1 MLFRECDTI
10 SDLILRS
17 RALGAASRRMA
28 PNAHLA
34 AILRDAS
41 LRDAPQ
47 DEGLPPAS
55 RLKPTDR
62 ALILLCHAP
71 KKLSIFFVVT
81 ELDPVIHPLIGT
93 LARMDG
99 YAGQAL

>member
-1 MLFRECDTI
+1 MPTSRPSFETHRFAML
-10 SDLILRS
+10 LRM
-17 RALGAASRRMA
+17 RVY
-28 PNAHLA
+28 
-34 AILRDAS
+34 LR
-41 LRDAPQ
+41 
-47 DEGLPPAS
+47 AS